1 MDRLQHIDRLLHTA
15 LLLTSYAIPK
25 VVGPVAVTA
34 RNNHS
39 GTADWF
45 GKNLNA
51 LAKAVANK
59 KTHSIETGFLK

>member
-1 MDRLQHIDRLLHTA
+1 
-15 LLLTSYAIPK
+15 PK
-25 VVGPVAVTA
+25 VGSHVAVSA

-45 GKNLNA
+45 SKNLNA

-59 KTHSIETGFLK
+59 KPRSIETGFLK